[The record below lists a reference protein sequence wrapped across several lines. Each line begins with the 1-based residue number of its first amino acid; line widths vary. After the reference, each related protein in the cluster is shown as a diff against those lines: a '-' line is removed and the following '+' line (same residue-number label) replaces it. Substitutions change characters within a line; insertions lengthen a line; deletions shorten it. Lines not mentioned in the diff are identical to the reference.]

1 MSRFFRMISS
11 DMTLKLELIGS
22 SPTLAQVEK
31 WVSELSF
38 PAIEIGHCQ
47 DLSGFQTKYPYG
59 HSGII
64 LLSGDLVPA
73 NELDWKKLELKFAAS
88 SFVVADWDR
97 DSHPYEGLFEVPSIK
112 EISSVLW
119 PLLNHH
125 CYSFPAEQLQNS
137 YAFNAHIIGKIIH
150 GLNNRFL
157 SISGNVQMLNNQI
170 GEHPGMLS
178 VLDELRKNNN
188 TVNDMVQQIRGKNT
202 REFASAFP
210 HDLLSLL
217 KNSLSFW
224 HRNLKDSRVQVHV
237 DMEEIVHVSEQ
248 YNEDLWICL
257 GILIQ
262 NAAEVMR
269 DSKRRILKIDISSQ
283 VYQSVPPSVFGSPAL
298 GKFITLRFADTGGG
312 IWCQDPRLIF
322 EPHFSTK
329 GEGHGFALSLVKEFC
344 SRNGRYLD
352 VVTDFESGAAFEIGL
367 PVASLV

>member
-1 MSRFFRMISS
+1 
-11 DMTLKLELIGS
+11 MTLKLELIGS
-22 SPTLAQVEK
+22 SPTLAQMEK

-38 PAIEIGHCQ
+38 PAVEIGLSK
-47 DLSGFQTKYPYG
+47 DLSEFQSKYPYG
-59 HSGII
+59 HSGI
-64 LLSGDLVPA
+64 LLMSGDLVPA

-88 SFVVADWDR
+88 SFVVVDWDR
-97 DSHPYEGLFEVPSIK
+97 DSHPYHGLLEVRSMK
-112 EISSVLW
+112 EISSVLL
-119 PLLNHH
+119 PLLNFH
-125 CYSFPAEQLQNS
+125 CGSFPIERLQNS

-157 SISGNVQMLNNQI
+157 SISGNMQMLNSQI
-170 GEHPGMLS
+170 GNHASLLS
-178 VLDELRKNNN
+178 VMDELRKNNN
-188 TVNDMVQQIRGKNT
+188 TVNDMVQQIREKNT
-202 REFASAFP
+202 REFASSFP
-210 HDLLSLL
+210 NDILSLL
-217 KNSLSFW
+217 KNSLAFW
-224 HRNLKDSRVQVHV
+224 HQILKESRVEVHV
-237 DMEEIVHVSEQ
+237 EMEEIVHVSEQ
-248 YNEDLWICL
+248 YNDDLWICI

-269 DSKRRILKIDISSQ
+269 DSKRRTLKIDISSQ
-283 VYQSVPPSVFGSPAL
+283 VFQSVPPSVFGSPAL